1 MKNGVVDIKWKKKL
15 MVDKDE
21 DDYEPEDDLICERLT
36 EGVVKNIEIR
46 ENELDINIINGL
58 EFPEDKNI
66 NNKQEG
72 NLDVLD
78 LISIFSASSWSD
90 NSKNNEN
97 NNSQSP
103 FDILNIPLN
112 QNNNKYNNNPKYGI
126 NINDILNMVIGTNSI
141 NNTVDINNNNKQN
154 TKAELNSMK
163 ECYKN
168 EDISIYYIITKKE
181 ANSIDGSIYSSNNK
195 NIEINNI
202 KISFLVQKFIKLT
215 VLATSRNKLEPSQ
228 SLGIYFDFIWT

>member
-1 MKNGVVDIKWKKKL
+1 
-15 MVDKDE
+15 
-21 DDYEPEDDLICERLT
+21 
-36 EGVVKNIEIR
+36 
-46 ENELDINIINGL
+46 
-58 EFPEDKNI
+58 
-66 NNKQEG
+66 
-72 NLDVLD
+72 
-78 LISIFSASSWSD
+78 
-90 NSKNNEN
+90 
-97 NNSQSP
+97 
-103 FDILNIPLN
+103 
-112 QNNNKYNNNPKYGI
+112 
-126 NINDILNMVIGTNSI
+126 MVIGTNNI
-141 NNTVDINNNNKQN
+141 NNIVDISKQN